1 MKTAKAVKGFKPSQ
15 VQTNPQIKYCISMD
29 RKELKAQV
37 IRRHHAAEQSLR
49 SYISS
54 GEQKHLHRFR
64 TGIKKLRALAAL
76 VEQAAPVK
84 LLHDTLQPIKKTFRA
99 GGEIRD
105 AHQYLQLGQQEQTAP
120 AGLASKEK
128 QMKKHAKLFR
138 SEKRKHIKR
147 LDKAKGALIRKLRPV
162 KNFELN
168 RFYDRELLA
177 IGLGLQHAE
186 SEEQLHDSR
195 KRLKVLLYDLPVVRH
210 VLKLQISED
219 YLEQVQ
225 TAIGDWHDNL
235 LASEHFPSLTR
246 QTLEQRKD
254 INELTAD
261 FYEKA
266 TSPADLALQQI
277 D

>member
-1 MKTAKAVKGFKPSQ
+1 
-15 VQTNPQIKYCISMD
+15 MD

-37 IRRHHAAEQSLR
+37 IRRHHAAEHSLI
-49 SYISS
+49 SFISS

-84 LLHDTLQPIKKTFRA
+84 HLHDTLQPIKRTFRA
-99 GGEIRD
+99 SSDIRD
-105 AHQYLQLGQQEQTAP
+105 AHQYLQLAQEEAVP
-120 AGLASKEK
+120 EDLASKEK
-128 QMKKHAKLFR
+128 QMKKDAKVFR
-138 SEKRKHIKR
+138 SEKRKHVKR
-147 LDKAKGALIRKLRPV
+147 LDKAKGALIKKLQPV

-177 IGLGLQHAE
+177 IGLGLQSAE
-186 SEEQLHDSR
+186 NDEQLHDGR
-195 KRLKVLLYDLPVVRH
+195 KRLKVLLYDLPLVRH

-225 TAIGDWHDNL
+225 TALGDWHDNL
-235 LASEHFPSLTR
+235 LASEHFPALTR
-246 QTLEQRKD
+246 KTLEQRKD
-254 INELTAD
+254 INALTAD

-266 TSPADLALQQI
+266 TSPVELPLQQI